1 MLLEWNPTP
10 DQQKLLVIV
19 LLILMGYHRDTI
31 WAVMG

>member
-10 DQQKLLVIV
+10 DQQKLMAIV

-31 WAVMG
+31 WSVMG

>member
-19 LLILMGYHRDTI
+19 LLILMGYHRDAI

>member
-31 WAVMG
+31 WSVMG

>member
-10 DQQKLLVIV
+10 DQQKLLVLV

-31 WAVMG
+31 WSVMG

>member
-19 LLILMGYHRDTI
+19 LLILMGYHRDAI
-31 WAVMG
+31 WSVVG

>member
-19 LLILMGYHRDTI
+19 LLIICGYHRDAI

>member
-19 LLILMGYHRDTI
+19 LLILMGYHRDAI
-31 WAVMG
+31 WSVMG

>member
-19 LLILMGYHRDTI
+19 FLILMGYHRDAI
-31 WAVMG
+31 WSVMG

>member
-1 MLLEWNPTP
+1 MLFEWNPTP

-31 WAVMG
+31 WSVMG